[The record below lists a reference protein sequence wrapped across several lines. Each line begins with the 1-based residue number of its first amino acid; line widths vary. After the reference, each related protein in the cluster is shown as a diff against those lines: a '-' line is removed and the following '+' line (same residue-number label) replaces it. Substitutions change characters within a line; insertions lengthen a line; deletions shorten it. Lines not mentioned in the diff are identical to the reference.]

1 MDNWTVEMVEERL
14 AEAADVLKRL
24 PKPRVQGYFNTWPR
38 ALVEFS
44 DLVGQQPEPMRRPPS
59 SPAAITRMEATMEWL
74 RWLEPDDAKLVWM
87 RAEGTRWKAVCVRF
101 GISRATA
108 HRRWEYALAVMA
120 WRLNGRIVPQKRSR
134 QHLSRLARQ
143 QSPQTSTGP
152 SAERF

>member
-24 PKPRVQGYFNTWPR
+24 PEPRVQGYFNTWPR

-44 DLVGQQPEPMRRPPS
+44 DLVGQQPQPMRRPPP
-59 SPAAITRMEATMEWL
+59 SPTAITRMEATFEWL
-74 RWLEPDDAKLVWM
+74 RWLEPHDAKLVWM

-108 HRRWEYALAVMA
+108 HRRWEYAVAVIA
-120 WRLNGRIVPQKRSR
+120 WRLNGRAMPQKRSR
-134 QHLSRLARQ
+134 EHLSWLVRRQ
-143 QSPQTSTGP
+143 QSL
-152 SAERF
+152 SAHLR